1 MKKEILGILAAVL
14 SALAATTCCLPPLL
28 FLLFGISFGMLG
40 FLETLTPFRI
50 PLSLLSLLILWL
62 SWRSYAKENKM
73 CDVKKKRRYFVLYSA
88 IFSLIVLILLYP
100 ELANLLIGNDE

>member
-40 FLETLTPFRI
+40 FLEILTPFRI

-62 SWRSYAKENKM
+62 SWRSYAKENKV
-73 CDVKKKRRYFVLYSA
+73 CDVKKKRRYLVLYSA
-88 IFSLIVLILLYP
+88 IFSMIVLILLYP